1 MARVKRGITKKQRHK
16 KILSMAKGY
25 RGRSS
30 SCYRIAHER
39 VEKGL
44 QYAYRDRKKKK
55 STFRSL
61 WITRINAAVREFG
74 LKYSVFINA
83 LSKAGVVIDRKILAD
98 MAVRDVESFRKI
110 VDSVKKFI

>member
-1 MARVKRGITKKQRHK
+1 MARVKRGLTKRQRHK

-44 QYAYRDRKKKK
+44 QYAYRDRKCKKRE
-55 STFRSL
+55 FRSL
-61 WITRINAAVREFG
+61 WINRINAGCRLNG
-74 LKYSVFINA
+74 ISYSVFMGEVH
-83 LSKAGVVIDRKILAD
+83 KANIGLNRKVLAD
-98 MAVRDVESFRKI
+98 LAMNHPEAFTAVVKM
-110 VDSVKKFI
+110 VKK